1 MSNFLWLH
9 GLQHTRLFCS
19 PLSTRICS
27 ISCTL
32 NLWYLTISSSSVPFS
47 SCLQSFPASESSN
60 ELALPIKWPKYWS
73 FSFNIS
79 LFNDNPGFMFYRM
92 DWFDFSRVFCS
103 TTIQKHQFFSTQLSL
118 LTNSHICTWVQE
130 KKHKFDYV
138 HLCQKSD
145 VSAF

>member
-9 GLQHTRLFCS
+9 GLQHTRRFCS

-103 TTIQKHQFFSTQLSL
+103 TTIQKYQFFSTQLSL